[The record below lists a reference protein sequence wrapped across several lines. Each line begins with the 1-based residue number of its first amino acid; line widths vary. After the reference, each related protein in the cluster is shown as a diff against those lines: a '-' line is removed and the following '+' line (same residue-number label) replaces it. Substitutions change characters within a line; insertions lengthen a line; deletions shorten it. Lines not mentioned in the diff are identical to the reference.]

1 MENLDIATQTLA
13 EINIGTLVKTEW
25 TTYLNKIKLLGK
37 GAFGSVY
44 LAVNPFNGKQYV
56 VKEDFTQDIPEK
68 TQ

>member
-44 LAVNPFNGKQYV
+44 LAVNPFNSKQYV